1 MMLYTGRSSDLI
13 YIIMATQAP
22 ATQRQSRIL
31 VLSWIRQFFASLFW
45 TLVTFSAESAAT
57 ANLPDETQV
66 LQVPAESHTSEDE
79 RADEDRAKPWL
90 ITPTLSAD
98 PKLGT
103 NIGGVV
109 AYLKKLDKQSTAS
122 MIGATV
128 SYSDTD
134 PITGGV
140 GAQLFWGGD
149 ARRLILLAGAAE
161 INNEYDDFL
170 GTGQTAETQD
180 SVHAVGFRYLQQI
193 GQSDWLAGVQG
204 LSTNYAVGAEGY
216 IDGLLNIIGLSGFDA
231 TGLGFVVQH
240 DTVDSQRDPT
250 NGHLYTLHNM
260 AYRESLGGEA
270 SFDVV
275 FSDFRWYRSLDNL
288 TIGQSGRPPVFALQ
302 MKGRFTEDAPLSGF
316 SSVSLPGYT
325 MGNYLSE
332 DYAHL
337 LLEG

>member
-1 MMLYTGRSSDLI
+1 MLYTGHSSDLI

-79 RADEDRAKPWL
+79 RADGDRAKPWL

-134 PITGGV
+134 SITGGV

-149 ARRLILLAGAAE
+149 ARRLILLAGGAE

-193 GQSDWLAGVQG
+193 GKSDWLAGVQG
-204 LSTNYAVGAEGY
+204 LSTNLRGWGRRLHRRSTEHYWFVRIRRNRA
-216 IDGLLNIIGLSGFDA
+216 GLRGSA
-231 TGLGFVVQH
+231 
-240 DTVDSQRDPT
+240 
-250 NGHLYTLHNM
+250 
-260 AYRESLGGEA
+260 
-270 SFDVV
+270 
-275 FSDFRWYRSLDNL
+275 
-288 TIGQSGRPPVFALQ
+288 
-302 MKGRFTEDAPLSGF
+302 
-316 SSVSLPGYT
+316 
-325 MGNYLSE
+325 
-332 DYAHL
+332 
-337 LLEG
+337 